1 MNYQYDPRY
10 GNVDVEN
17 DTFGGAA
24 LGMEPDALA
33 AAYARAL
40 GVQPP
45 VSRSSSSGGGFRGIA
60 APPRRRAAAK
70 TNAPAFAA
78 VPASAPR
85 ASRRSTSKRPDPS
98 ALRGVFAVMPI
109 LNEQPANAA
118 S

>member
-10 GNVDVEN
+10 GNIDVEN

-45 VSRSSSSGGGFRGIA
+45 ASRSDSGGGFRGIA

-70 TNAPAFAA
+70 VNAPAFAA
-78 VPASAPR
+78 VPVSAPR

-98 ALRGVFAVMPI
+98 TLHGGFAALHI